1 MTTQA
6 DEKMFNIINLQG
18 KANKSHNEI
27 SPHTHQNS
35 YFKTTQITNVVTNV
49 EKLELMH
56 CWWECKTEPLLGKIF
71 KIKHRTTI

>member
-35 YFKTTQITNVVTNV
+35 YYQKEN
-49 EKLELMH
+49 K
-56 CWWECKTEPLLGKIF
+56 
-71 KIKHRTTI
+71 